1 MIITGNWYRRPMI
14 LIGNWYRRPMI
25 IIGNW
30 YRRPMIITGNW
41 YRRPMIII
49 GNWYRRPIIIT
60 GNWYRRPM
68 IITGNWYRRP
78 IDYNRKLIKVLENWL
93 HMSAK
98 TYKTNGGREEDKWK
112 KMMDAGSNHLMAQK
126 HCWSVDMLDIEG
138 TLQAEIGLVLSRSFL
153 NWRCASSLDVV
164 RLDEVGAL
172 DEVLLL
178 LGRGYKENSLVIY
191 DL

>member
-78 IDYNRKLIKVLENWL
+78 IDYNRKL
-93 HMSAK
+93 
-98 TYKTNGGREEDKWK
+98 
-112 KMMDAGSNHLMAQK
+112 MMDAGSNHLIAQK
-126 HCWSVDMLDIEG
+126 YCWSVDMLDIEG
-138 TLQAEIGLVLSRSFL
+138 TLQAEIGLVLSRLFL